1 MLDAKDEANE
11 IIKELNSMTEKD
23 NLANAN
29 EARNKLNSS
38 INKLSQLEKQ
48 DAKKNL
54 SPEEI
59 QIGMEVF
66 YTKFNSKATVIELPN
81 SSNEVTIQVGSL
93 TMKAK
98 VNDLLAC
105 TQSAGSAN
113 SSTSSYSLGTLNSK
127 NSKWNN
133 NSGNNSNMRKGSS
146 VSFSN
151 SKAQSVS
158 SEINVIGLNVDEAI
172 PLVDKYLDDCYMA
185 NLENARIVHGKGT
198 GKLRDG
204 IHRFLKKNPRVKSF
218 RMGTYGEGEM
228 GVTVVTLK

>member
-1 MLDAKDEANE
+1 
-11 IIKELNSMTEKD
+11 
-23 NLANAN
+23 
-29 EARNKLNSS
+29 
-38 INKLSQLEKQ
+38 
-48 DAKKNL
+48 
-54 SPEEI
+54 
-59 QIGMEVF
+59 
-66 YTKFNSKATVIELPN
+66 
-81 SSNEVTIQVGSL
+81 
-93 TMKAK
+93 MKAK

-105 TQSAGSAN
+105 TQSASSAN

>member
-1 MLDAKDEANE
+1 MLGAKDEANE

-48 DAKKNL
+48 NTKKNL

-98 VNDLLAC
+98 
-105 TQSAGSAN
+105 SKRFI
-113 SSTSSYSLGTLNSK
+113 SLHSISWFSK
-127 NSKWNN
+127 FIYFLIFFRYFK
-133 NSGNNSNMRKGSS
+133 
-146 VSFSN
+146 
-151 SKAQSVS
+151 
-158 SEINVIGLNVDEAI
+158 
-172 PLVDKYLDDCYMA
+172 
-185 NLENARIVHGKGT
+185 LEKF
-198 GKLRDG
+198 K
-204 IHRFLKKNPRVKSF
+204 
-218 RMGTYGEGEM
+218 ME
-228 GVTVVTLK
+228 